1 MEAITNLAAGFSL
14 AAVAGLNA
22 YIPLLL
28 LGMITR
34 ATKSDLLASPYDLL
48 SNTWVLVLLFLLLM
62 VEVLADKLPGID
74 TLNDTVQT
82 VVRPVAGGILML
94 ALAAPVDRF
103 PPLLALG
110 VGIAAAGVVHTAKV
124 GFRPMVTVHSN
135 GQSVPMVSAI
145 EDLVATVGVF
155 LAMVMPLAN
164 ALITPLLLGGLFWG
178 LHHQW
183 ERRVEEQTQQTPP
196 ELLS

>member
-1 MEAITNLAAGFSL
+1 MLAAGFSL
-14 AAVAGLNA
+14 AATAGLNA

-34 ATKSDLLASPYDLL
+34 ATGSGLLASPYDLL
-48 SNTWVLVLLFLLLM
+48 SNTWVIVLLFLLLL
-62 VEVLADKLPGID
+62 VEVVADKLPGID

-82 VVRPVAGGILML
+82 VVRPVAGGILLL
-94 ALAAPVDRF
+94 ALAAPVDKF
-103 PPLLALG
+103 PPLLALALGIG
-110 VGIAAAGVVHTAKV
+110 VAGVVHTAKA
-124 GFRPMVTVHSN
+124 GFRPMVTVHSD

-164 ALITPLLLGGLFWG
+164 VLITPLLLGGLFWG

-183 ERRVEEQTQQTPP
+183 ERRVEEQTQTTPP
-196 ELLS
+196 ELLP